1 MICPSCK
8 NDMIVVEY
16 HEIELDYC
24 ADCQGVWLDSGELE
38 LLLESM
44 SMESSHLFL
53 SNILASKEAE
63 SSEKKRNCPI
73 CGQKMKKTTIG
84 EQPGTLID
92 VCRQED
98 GLWFDGGELGQLLK
112 HLAKKPSEKPSS
124 QQQVIAFLG
133 EVFEARE

>member
-1 MICPSCK
+1 
-8 NDMIVVEY
+8 MIVVEY

-24 ADCQGVWLDSGELE
+24 TDCQGVWLDSGELE
-38 LLLESM
+38 LLLESI

-63 SSEKKRNCPI
+63 SPEKKRSCPI
-73 CGQKMKKTTIG
+73 CGHKMKKINIG
-84 EQPGTLID
+84 QESKTLID

-112 HLAKKPSEKPSS
+112 HLAEKPSEKPDS

-133 EVFEARE
+133 KVFEARE

>member
-1 MICPSCK
+1 MICPTCK

-24 ADCQGVWLDSGELE
+24 TDCHGVWLDFEELE

-44 SMESSHLFL
+44 SMESPHLFL
-53 SNILASKEAE
+53 SNILDSKEAE
-63 SSEKKRNCPI
+63 SPEKKRSCPI
-73 CGQKMKKTTIG
+73 CGQKMKKTSIGHESKTI
-84 EQPGTLID
+84 ID

-112 HLAKKPSEKPSS
+112 HLAEKPSEKPDS
-124 QQQVIAFLG
+124 QQQVIAFLR
-133 EVFEARE
+133 EVFEAQE

>member
-1 MICPSCK
+1 MICPTCK
-8 NDMIVVEY
+8 NDMIAVEY
-16 HEIELDYC
+16 SNIELDYC
-24 ADCQGVWLDSGELE
+24 IDCHGVWLDSEELE

-53 SNILASKEAE
+53 SNLLDSKEVE
-63 SSEKKRNCPI
+63 SSEKKRKCPI
-73 CGQKMKKTTIG
+73 CGQKMKKITIG
-84 EQPGTLID
+84 QQPEILID

-112 HLAKKPSEKPSS
+112 QLAEKSS
-124 QQQVIAFLG
+124 QKPGSQKQVIAFLG